1 MNTAE
6 PTGSR
11 RIEAIRLV
19 LKDLLKVIKV
29 VALYPE
35 DNPLPQSLRQSF
47 TERLVDVVGDYGP
60 IQVEVEQE
68 RLLVDKE
75 EVFVDRSK
83 EESLAGLLFEV
94 GIIRFILKPGLEQ
107 EEALRLLD
115 VFKTYQNANRRESDL
130 VALLWEAG
138 FQHFVYETVEDI
150 SLEKYGNEFVT
161 QEVFDGSANRT
172 GRLQMAS
179 DKQESYNAIFE
190 IDLSDDSGKVARTS
204 TGSALRESAYEV
216 VTLDGDTDEVIA
228 GGLFDSADEAAARQF
243 MMTEAVDAM
252 GLGDLQNNA
261 PRMPD
266 LNLIVNDEH
275 KLSAEETEQ
284 VAVLMAGDNAFD
296 LWESTSELLKEI
308 LHQETELSEF
318 NEAATV
324 GEKVTVEFVQNG
336 RLTFAAEA
344 LRYYHTLEEQLRA
357 GRPLW
362 AERLK
367 EGRITLAS
375 RERLRLLANTLNQN
389 DEIGAVELQRYLDN
403 FTWESLMNI
412 SDLIGDLKHQHH
424 RDTVRD
430 YLVMRGRDN
439 VRIISRG
446 LHDKR
451 VEVVIA
457 TVHVLA
463 QVANREALD
472 ALKGVAGH
480 DAPEVRQRLAEALKD
495 SPSEEVLPILRQ
507 LATDSDKPVRRAA
520 VSGIIKH
527 RGRPA
532 FEVIADIIDDDS
544 FGSLEPTDQQ
554 MLLNAYSTLGGDM
567 AVEFLV
573 SLAEKRSLFGR
584 SETAYTRQAAFEAL
598 SYNRGELAEKALLK
612 LASSWHGDTKEAARH
627 ALQRRRELIY
637 GGGHD

>member
-1 MNTAE
+1 MNTDE

-60 IQVEVEQE
+60 IQIEVEQE
-68 RLLVDKE
+68 RLLVDDE
-75 EVFVDRSK
+75 DVFVDRSK

-115 VFKTYQNANRRESDL
+115 TFKTHQNANRRESDL

-138 FQHFVYETVEDI
+138 FQHIAYDTVEDI
-150 SLEKYGNEFVT
+150 SLEKYGSEFVT

-179 DKQESYNAIFE
+179 DKQGSYNAIFE
-190 IDLSDDSGKVARTS
+190 VDLSDDTGKVTRTN
-204 TGSALRESAYEV
+204 TGSDLRESAYEV
-216 VTLDGDTDEVIA
+216 VTLGDDTGEVVT
-228 GGLFDSADEAAARQF
+228 GGLFDTENEEAARQF
-243 MMTEAVDAM
+243 MMNEAVDAM
-252 GLGDLQNNA
+252 GLSDLQSNA
-261 PRMPD
+261 PKMPD
-266 LNLIVNDEH
+266 LNLILSDEH
-275 KLSAEETEQ
+275 KLSAEEIEAAT
-284 VAVLMAGDNAFD
+284 ALMAEDNDFD
-296 LWESTSELLKEI
+296 TWESTSELLKEI
-308 LHQETELSEF
+308 LHQETDLSEF
-318 NEAATV
+318 NETATV
-324 GEKVTVEFVQNG
+324 GEKVTAEFVQNG
-336 RLTFAAEA
+336 RLTFAAEI
-344 LRYYHTLEEQLRA
+344 LRHYHTLEEQLRA
-357 GRPLW
+357 KKPLW

-375 RERLRLLANTLNQN
+375 RERLRLLEDTLNQN
-389 DEIGAVELQRYLDN
+389 DEIGAIELQRYLDN

-412 SDLIGDLKHQHH
+412 TDLIGDLRHQHH

-430 YLVMRGRDN
+430 YLVRRGRDN
-439 VRIISRG
+439 VKIIARG

-451 VEVVIA
+451 VQVVIA

-463 QVANREALD
+463 QVADREALA

-480 DAPEVRQRLAEALKD
+480 EAPEVRQRLAEALMD
-495 SPSEEVLPILRQ
+495 SPSEEILPILRQ
-507 LATDSDKPVRRAA
+507 LATDSDKSVRRSA
-520 VSGIIKH
+520 VSGIVKH

-532 FEVIADIIDDDS
+532 FEVIADIIDDDN
-544 FGSLEPTDQQ
+544 FNDLEPNDQQ

-573 SLAEKRSLFGR
+573 SLAEKRSMFGR
-584 SETAYTRQAAFEAL
+584 DETAFTRQAAFEAL

-612 LASSWHGDTKEAARH
+612 LASSWHGDTKAAARN

-637 GGGHD
+637 GGGHE